1 VTNAFQFDHER
12 LDVYK
17 AALSFSVSVHKLS
30 DELPK
35 NRKHLADQL
44 RRASASTVLNIAEGA
59 GEWESKEKARFYRM
73 ARRSATECAAAIDI
87 LLELGAVERA
97 VTRETLGVLQRIVCM
112 LVKMIR
118 GRMPGDGREGRG
130 AAS

>member
-1 VTNAFQFDHER
+1 MTTTFQFDHQR

-17 AALSFSVSVHKLS
+17 AALTFAVSAHKLS

-59 GEWESKEKARFYRM
+59 GEWESKEKARFYRI

-87 LLELGAVERA
+87 LLELGTVERA
-97 VTRETLGVLQRIVCM
+97 ATGDSLGVLYRIVCM

-118 GRMPGDGREGRG
+118 GRMPGDGKAE
-130 AAS
+130 AS